1 MVPEHN
7 NIDIQGHRGCRG
19 LMPENTIP
27 AMIRALELGVTTLE
41 MDVVITGD
49 NKVVLSHEPFF
60 NHEIS
65 RKPDGSAVSEQEERS
80 LNIFR
85 MNYAEVETFDVGL
98 QPHPRFPEQKKMKA
112 VKPLLSEVIHAVK
125 DWCYQHNKS
134 LPFFNIETKCLPV
147 GDDIYHPDPELFCK
161 LLMHVI
167 DNADMRQ
174 RCIIQ
179 SFDFRTLRYL
189 NKHYPNV
196 RLAALIEG
204 DDTGDLPSH
213 LKELGFMPEIYSPA
227 WERVDAAMA
236 ITCKKKSI
244 KLIPWTVNDTKVAR
258 QLISLGVDG
267 IITDYP
273 DRIRNEHILH

>member
-1 MVPEHN
+1 MDPEHN
-7 NIDIQGHRGCRG
+7 HIDIQGHRGCRG

-41 MDVVITGD
+41 MDVVISGD

-112 VKPLLSEVIHAVK
+112 VKPLLSEVINAVK
-125 DWCYQHNKS
+125 DWCHRHNKF

-147 GDDIYHPDPELFCK
+147 GDNIYHPDPGLFCK
-161 LLMHVI
+161 LLMNVI
-167 DNADMRQ
+167 DESDMRQ

-204 DDTGDLPSH
+204 DDRGDLPSH
-213 LKELGFMPEIYSPA
+213 LRELGFTPDIYSPA
-227 WERVDAAMA
+227 WERVDVAMA
-236 ITCKKKSI
+236 NTCKKKSM
-244 KLIPWTVNDTKVAR
+244 KLIPWTVNDTKVATR
-258 QLISLGVDG
+258 LISLGVDG

-273 DRIRNEHILH
+273 DRIRN